1 MDELPDGVVTFVFT
15 DVEGSTR
22 LWEEAHDAMSDA
34 LQVLDRLVDDSTHDH
49 GGIVVK
55 PRGEGDSHFLVFK
68 NASDAVA
75 GIAHLQTSLFGT
87 DWPTPRPLRV
97 RAALH
102 TGAAELIAGDYYGPA
117 VNRTARLR
125 AIAHGGQTVISR
137 ATREL
142 VADMAIDGVNIEN
155 LGEHRLKDLTR
166 PEEVFQLLVD
176 GLPSVFPPLVSLE
189 SIPNNLPEQLTDFI
203 GRDRELA
210 RAKELLA
217 ENRLLTV
224 LAPGGTGK
232 TRLAI
237 QVAADLAHESRDGVF
252 FIALAD
258 ISSSS
263 DIVQAVAEALGVGLS
278 ADDDMQNQLLNYL
291 STKQQLLLF
300 DNFEHVKDGAA
311 IVSAILQRA
320 PKVKIVATS
329 REKLNLSGE
338 TAMSI
343 AGLET
348 TWETPA
354 EAYQTSGVRLF
365 VDAATRS
372 NPGFDLIDD
381 DLDGLA
387 RILRLI
393 DGMPLAILLAASWVD
408 MLGVDEIANEITTSL
423 DFLET
428 ELGDVPD
435 RHRSIRAVFDYS
447 WATLDEDERA
457 IFSRLSVFRG
467 GFSREAAQTV
477 AGANLRSLSRLVS
490 KSLVTAAVEDSR
502 YSVHEMLRQFAEE
515 ELAKDD
521 DECERV
527 LDAHAEFY
535 SRFADD
541 AAKLAI
547 SADQVEMSRLIET
560 DIENV
565 RSAWR
570 RSLKT
575 GDGAGGLRSLR
586 GLYWVYEWR
595 GWYPSA
601 VSLFGEALEQLGE
614 EPSDVDVTRLRA
626 MAMAVMSWF
635 RALIGQAEIA
645 AQDAV
650 RAKDSLPESTELID
664 LWVARQCV
672 ALGFGYTGAIDEM
685 VDVTQEGIDL
695 TASMDDDF
703 FAAGMKNWRS
713 FAAVINGDL
722 ETANTLLQ
730 EGMQVFERRHDHY
743 FMTWNLWLQGL
754 VALAQERPL
763 DAIELFTRQVD
774 VTEGID
780 YLRGRVVAFEGLGDA
795 NMAAG
800 RHDDA
805 SVAYARSMVT
815 ADQMAMVAD
824 ILGLMT
830 KIGGVWGSHNRR
842 IEAVELLS
850 TVCAEPMSSHM
861 TFSYTSPIRDTAT
874 GHLQMLESELDEA
887 EYLEA
892 ATVGA
897 ARPWD
902 VAAKKLTDSLLGA

>member
-22 LWEEAHDAMSDA
+22 LWEEAHDTMSRA
-34 LQVLDRLVDDSTHDH
+34 LQLLDRLVDEAAHH
-49 GGIVVK
+49 NRGIVVK

-68 NASDAVA
+68 NAPDAVA
-75 GIAHLQTSLFGT
+75 GIAQLQTSLFAA

-102 TGAAELIAGDYYGPA
+102 TGVAELMAGDYYGPA

-125 AIAHGGQTVISR
+125 AIAHGGQTVMSR

-142 VADMAIDGVNIEN
+142 VADVAIDGVTIED

-166 PEEVFQLLVD
+166 PEEVFQLLVN
-176 GLPSVFPPLVSLE
+176 GLPAVFPPVVSLDRV
-189 SIPNNLPEQLTDFI
+189 PNNLPEQLTDFV

-210 RAKELLA
+210 RATELLT
-217 ENRLLTV
+217 ENRLLTI

-252 FIALAD
+252 FIALAN

-263 DIVQAVAEALGVGLS
+263 DIVQAAAEALGVGLS
-278 ADDDMQNQLLNYL
+278 ADDDMQTQLLNYL
-291 STKQQLLLF
+291 ATKEQLLLF

-311 IVSAILQRA
+311 IVSDILKRA
-320 PKVKIVATS
+320 PNVKIVATS

-348 TWETPA
+348 TWKTTA

-365 VDAATRS
+365 IDAATRS
-372 NPGFDLIDD
+372 NPDFELSDD

-408 MLGVDEIANEITTSL
+408 MLGVDEIAEEIATSL

-435 RHRSIRAVFDYS
+435 RHRSMRAVFDYS
-447 WATLDEDERA
+447 WATLDEDQGA
-457 IFSRLSVFRG
+457 MFSRLSVFRG
-467 GFSREAAQTV
+467 GFTREAAQTV
-477 AGANLRSLSRLVS
+477 AGADLRSLSRLVS
-490 KSLVTAAVEDSR
+490 KSLVTANVEHSR
-502 YSVHEMLRQFAEE
+502 YSVHEMLRQFAAE

-527 LDAHAEFY
+527 LDLHAEFY
-535 SRFADD
+535 STLADD
-541 AAKLAI
+541 ATDLVI
-547 SADQVEMSRLIET
+547 SADQVEMARLIET

-575 GDGAGGLRSLR
+575 GDGVGGLKSLR

-601 VSLFGEALEQLGE
+601 VKLFGEALDQLAE
-614 EPSDVDVTRLRA
+614 KPSDVDVTRLRA
-626 MAMAVMSWF
+626 MSMAVMSWF

-645 AQDAV
+645 AKDAV
-650 RAKDSLPESTELID
+650 RAKDSLPESTHLID
-664 LWVARQCV
+664 LWIARQCV

-685 VDVTQEGIDL
+685 VDVTQRGIDL
-695 TASMDDDF
+695 TEPMEDDF

-722 ETANTLLQ
+722 ETADVLLH
-730 EGMQVFERRHDHY
+730 EGMDVFERRHDHY

-774 VTEGID
+774 VTEDLD

-800 RHDDA
+800 RYDDA
-805 SVAYARSMVT
+805 NVAYARSMVT
-815 ADQMAMVAD
+815 ADQMTMVAD

-830 KIGGVWGSHNRR
+830 KIGGVWGRDGHR

-861 TFSYTSPIRDTAT
+861 TFSYTAPIRDTAT
-874 GHLQMLESELDEA
+874 EHLELLKSELDEA
-887 EYLEA
+887 GYLEA
-892 ATVGA
+892 AETGA
-897 ARPWD
+897 ARQWD
-902 VAAKKLTDSLLGA
+902 VAAKSLTDSLLGL